1 MPPKA
6 KFTKEE
12 IVAAALKIVESD
24 GIDALTARSL
34 GNELKSSARPI
45 FTVFES
51 MEEVQK
57 EVVAA
62 AYGIYRQYED
72 EGMGGTQSFKGSGT
86 GYIRFA
92 AEHPKLFQLLFMK
105 ERYGAPDHGKIL
117 ALIDGYYEKIVQSV
131 MTEYGFA
138 RETAKQVYL
147 HMWLYSHGIA
157 SLIATNVC
165 SFSEQ
170 AVSDMLTDVCSGII
184 RKYKAEGRK

>member
-6 KFTKEE
+6 KFKREG
-12 IVAAALKIVESD
+12 IVEAALKIVERD
-24 GIDALTARSL
+24 GFDALTARSL
-34 GNELKSSARPI
+34 GCELGSSARPI

-51 MEEVQK
+51 MDEVQN

-62 AYGIYRQYED
+62 AYAIYRSFED
-72 EGMGGTQSFKGSGT
+72 EGMSGVQPFKGSGT

-92 AEHPKLFQLLFMK
+92 AKHPKLFQLLFMR
-105 ERYGAPDHGKIL
+105 ERYGAPDHEKIL
-117 ALIDGYYEKIVQSV
+117 AIIDGYYEKIVQSV
-131 MTEYGFA
+131 MTEYGFT
-138 RETAKQVYL
+138 RETAKQIYL

-165 SFSEQ
+165 SFTEE
-170 AVSDMLTDVCSGII
+170 AISDMLTDVCSGII